1 MIDVLPNYEDE
12 TGSVVGGEYEEVE
25 CKEESVNLGAS
36 YRQCRAAREAK
47 TIQDVAYISLTTEI
61 KKESADIVGSTDTAL
76 DKDI

>member
-1 MIDVLPNYEDE
+1 MDVLHDYEDE
-12 TGSVVGGEYEEVE
+12 TGSVVVSEYEETE

-61 KKESADIVGSTDTAL
+61 KKESADIVGSMDTAL
-76 DKDI
+76 DKYI